1 MAYSQAVNP
10 PYTSNGAGSAVLP
23 EYWVPELGK
32 ALATYAL
39 WSRFASDV
47 ILDVPLLR
55 KGNGQYIHYS
65 HTTDLSIST
74 TALTAQTAITCGTNQ
89 LINGVGTVKEYG
101 NAMSL
106 EGFPIWLSDPGYQ
119 AMAMGAQGKQ
129 GRDAIRSL
137 TNWGVKVWDNVV
149 GEAAETTE
157 LSFVASGTASYD
169 FGTSSGL
176 GSQGSCNMTVGHL
189 YDLRGELGR
198 MGIQPRAELG
208 DRYAYIAPP
217 GGLKWLANASN
228 VQRDAASL
236 GLGDAFT
243 RGFVGAFGGFAF
255 FEEYGQNAVTTWAA
269 DTGTALD
276 DIGTA
281 IVLGAD
287 AIAAATNMG
296 EESNY
301 LLWYPDIGND
311 SGRQKQMNI
320 YFLGMAA
327 LMLPVTGTNAASYSR
342 AVKVNYVMRD
352 I

>member
-1 MAYSQAVNP
+1 MPSSVNP
-10 PYTSNGAGSAVLP
+10 PYTSNGAGSVVLP

-32 ALATYAL
+32 ALQTYAL

-47 ILDVPLLR
+47 ILDVPLMQ
-55 KGNGQYIHYS
+55 KGAGRYVHYS
-65 HTTDLSIST
+65 HTTDLAVST

-89 LINGVGTVKEYG
+89 LITGVGTILEYG

-106 EGFPIWLSDPGYQ
+106 EGFPMWLSDPGYQ
-119 AMAMGAQGKQ
+119 AMAMSPQGKQ

-137 TNWGVKVWDNVV
+137 TNWGVKVWDLVV
-149 GEAAETTE
+149 GDAAENTE
-157 LSFVASGTASYD
+157 LSFVVSGTASYD

-176 GSQGSCNMTVGHL
+176 GSQGSCNMTTGHL
-189 YDLRGELGR
+189 HDLRGELGR
-198 MGIQPRAELG
+198 MGIMPRAELG

-217 GGLKWLANASN
+217 GGLKWLNTTDA

-236 GLGDAFT
+236 GIDSAYT
-243 RGFVGAFGGFAF
+243 RGFVAAYGGFAF
-255 FEEYGQNAVTTWAA
+255 FEEFGANTVTTYQST
-269 DTGTALD
+269 TGTALD

-287 AIAAATNMG
+287 AIAASTNMG
-296 EESNY
+296 QEANY
-301 LLWYPDIGND
+301 LLWYPDIEHD

-327 LMLPVTGTNAASYSR
+327 LMLPVTGTNAASYAR
-342 AVKVNYVMRD
+342 AVKVNYVMYD
-352 I
+352 L

>member
-1 MAYSQAVNP
+1 MSYAQAVNP

-32 ALATYAL
+32 AIQTYSL
-39 WSRFASDV
+39 WARFASDV
-47 ILDVPLLR
+47 ILDVPLMQ
-55 KGNGQYIHYS
+55 KGRGGYIHYS
-65 HTTDLSIST
+65 HTTDLPVTGS
-74 TALTAQTAITCGTNQ
+74 ALTAQTAITCGTNQ
-89 LINGVGTVKEYG
+89 LINGVGTIKEYG

-106 EGFPIWLSDPGYQ
+106 EGFPMWLSDPAYQ
-119 AMAMGAQGKQ
+119 AMAMSPQGKQ
-129 GRDAIRSL
+129 GRDAFRSL
-137 TNWGVKVWDNVV
+137 ISWGVKTWDLNV
-149 GEAAETTE
+149 GLAAEDTE
-157 LSFVASGTASYD
+157 LLFVATGTADYY
-169 FGTSSGL
+169 FGTDSGA
-176 GSQGSCNMTVGHL
+176 GTAGTCNMTTGHL
-189 YDLRGELGR
+189 HDLRASLGR

-217 GGLKWLANASN
+217 GGLKFLNTTDA

-236 GLGDAFT
+236 GIDSAFS
-243 RGFVGAFGGFAF
+243 RGFVTAFAGFAF
-255 FEEYGQNAVTTWAA
+255 FEEFGQNVVTTWAA
-269 DTGTALD
+269 DTGTAAD

-287 AIAAATNMG
+287 AIAASTNMG

-301 LLWYPDIGND
+301 LLWYPDVEHD

-320 YFLGMAA
+320 YFLGMSA
-327 LMLPVTGTNAASYSR
+327 LMLPVTGTNAASYAR

>member
-32 ALATYAL
+32 AIQTYAL

-47 ILDVPLLR
+47 ILDVPLMQ
-55 KGNGQYIHYS
+55 KGSGQYIHYS
-65 HTTDLSIST
+65 HTTDLAVAA

-89 LINGVGTVKEYG
+89 LINGIGTVQEYG

-106 EGFPIWLSDPGYQ
+106 EGFPMWLSDPGYQ

-137 TNWGVKVWDNVV
+137 TNWGVKVWDLVV
-149 GEAAETTE
+149 GGAAEDTE
-157 LSFVASGTASYD
+157 LIFSTSGTASYS
-169 FGTSSGL
+169 FGTDAGY
-176 GSQGSCNMTVGHL
+176 GSIGTCNMTTGHL
-189 YDLRGELGR
+189 HDLRGELGR

-217 GGLKWLANASN
+217 GGLKFLNTTDA

-236 GLGDAFT
+236 GIDSAYT
-243 RGFVGAFGGFAF
+243 RGFVAAYGGFAF
-255 FEEYGQNAVTTWAA
+255 FEEFGANTVTTWAA
-269 DTGTALD
+269 DTGTAAD

-287 AIAAATNMG
+287 AIAASTNMG
-296 EESNY
+296 QESNY

-327 LMLPVTGTNAASYSR
+327 LMLPVTGTNAATYSR